1 MYGAIPL
8 MKPIRTFAVIPSL
21 PPQLERLS
29 DIARNLRW
37 AWNHDAVALFRRLDE
52 SLWLESGHNPVLML
66 GRVDQVRLEEVVN
79 DEAFMVQLER
89 VARDLD
95 SYLARRDTW
104 FSSLH
109 GPVERPMVGYFS
121 MEFGLT
127 DCVNIFAGGLGLLA
141 GDHLKS
147 SSDLGVPLVGVGLL
161 YQQGYFRQTLN
172 DAGWQQEFAEENDFH
187 NLPLTLE
194 RLPDGGPLIVEA
206 PHPGRLVKAQVWKA
220 QVGRISLYLL
230 DTNIDVNRPEDRDI
244 TDQLYGGDLEMRI
257 RQEIVLGIGGCRALR
272 ALGLEPVVYHMNEG
286 HSAFLSLERVCQLM
300 HDCGL
305 TFAEAR
311 EAASAGLVF
320 TTHTPVIAGHDSF
333 PPHLIDRYLGEY
345 VRGLGISR
353 QEMLA
358 LGRKNP
364 SDEGE
369 PFWMTVLA
377 LRMAAYSNGVSKLH
391 GEVSREMWQGLW
403 PGLPEDEVPIGHVT
417 NGVHLRSW
425 VSDELEA
432 HYDRYIGSRWRNE
445 PSKTT
450 SWEQAGRIPAEE
462 LWRTHER
469 RRERLIVFARRR
481 LQEQLGHRGV
491 SQAELERAG
500 SVLDPEVLTI
510 GFARRFATYKR
521 ATLMLRDPDRLVRLI
536 TDPQRPVQFIFA
548 GKAHPRDDAGKEL
561 IRQIIAFSRQPAVR
575 NRFVFLEDYD
585 MDIARFLVQG
595 CDVWLNNPRRPEE
608 ASGTSGMKAAANG
621 VLNFSTLDGW
631 WAEAWDACIDQPVP
645 VGWAIGRG
653 ETYDNWDYQDQVEA
667 EDIYDVLERDIIP
680 SFYDRG
686 AERIPRGWIARM
698 QATIEHLGPFVSAHR
713 MLRDYVTDFYLPAIE
728 RSTALAEGDLAVAR
742 SLAGWRSRVEQHW
755 REVRVEAVENNVPR
769 EVRVGEPMTARA
781 KVHLGT
787 LKPADVAVQMYTG
800 RLNATGE
807 ILNAETTPMHL
818 SGEAGDGVYLF
829 ESEPTPWRVSGLH
842 GYTVRVLPSHAA
854 LHCNHLPGLI
864 TWAS

>member
-1 MYGAIPL
+1 

-66 GRVDQVRLEEVVN
+66 GRIDQSRLEEVAN
-79 DEAFMVQLER
+79 DEAFLVQLER

-95 SYLARRDTW
+95 GYQSRRDTW
-104 FSSLH
+104 FSRLH
-109 GPVERPMVGYFS
+109 GAVDAPQIGYFS

-147 SSDLGVPLVGVGLL
+147 ASDLGVPLVGVGLL

-187 NLPLTLE
+187 NLPLSLE
-194 RLPDGGPLIVEA
+194 RQSDGEPLMVEA
-206 PHPGRLVKAQVWKA
+206 PHPGRTVKAQVWKA

-230 DTNIDVNRPEDRDI
+230 DTNIDANRPEDRDI
-244 TDQLYGGDLEMRI
+244 SDQLYGGDLEMRI

-272 ALGLEPVVYHMNEG
+272 ALGLAPVVYHMNEG

-300 HDCGL
+300 EDRGL
-305 TFAEAR
+305 SFAEAR

-320 TTHTPVIAGHDSF
+320 TTHTPVIAGHDAF

-345 VRGLGISR
+345 VRQLNISR

-364 SDEGE
+364 ADEGE

-391 GEVSREMWQGLW
+391 GEISREMWQGLW
-403 PGLPEDEVPIGHVT
+403 PGLPEVEVPIGHVT

-445 PSKTT
+445 PSTTT
-450 SWEQAGRIPAEE
+450 SWEQASRIPAEE

-491 SQAELERAG
+491 SQLELERAG
-500 SVLDPEVLTI
+500 SALDTEVLTI

-521 ATLMLRDPDRLVRLI
+521 ATLLLRDPERLVRLI
-536 TDPQRPVQFIFA
+536 TDPQRPVQFIFS
-548 GKAHPRDDAGKEL
+548 GKAHPRDEAGKEL

-585 MDIARFLVQG
+585 METARFLVQG

-631 WAEAWDACIDQPVP
+631 WAEAWDACADEPVP

-686 AERIPRGWIARM
+686 TERIPRDWIARM

-728 RSTALAEGDLAVAR
+728 RSTALAEGDLAGAR
-742 SLAGWRSRVEQHW
+742 SLANWRQRVEQHW
-755 REVRVEAVENNVPR
+755 PEVRVEAVENNVPR
-769 EVRVGEPMTARA
+769 EVRVGEPMVARA
-781 KVHLGT
+781 MVQLGA
-787 LKPADVAVQMYTG
+787 LEPSDVAVQMYTG

-807 ILNAETTPMHL
+807 IVDAEATPMHL
-818 SGEAGDGVYLF
+818 AGEASKGVYLF
-829 ESEPTPWRVSGLH
+829 ESAPTPWRVSGLH
-842 GYTVRVLPSHAA
+842 GYTVRVLPAHEA
-854 LHCNHLPGLI
+854 LHCNYLPGLI
-864 TWAS
+864 TWAGA

>member
-1 MYGAIPL
+1 
-8 MKPIRTFAVIPSL
+8 
-21 PPQLERLS
+21 
-29 DIARNLRW
+29 
-37 AWNHDAVALFRRLDE
+37 
-52 SLWLESGHNPVLML
+52 
-66 GRVDQVRLEEVVN
+66 
-79 DEAFMVQLER
+79 
-89 VARDLD
+89 
-95 SYLARRDTW
+95 
-104 FSSLH
+104 
-109 GPVERPMVGYFS
+109 
-121 MEFGLT
+121 
-127 DCVNIFAGGLGLLA
+127 
-141 GDHLKS
+141 
-147 SSDLGVPLVGVGLL
+147 
-161 YQQGYFRQTLN
+161 
-172 DAGWQQEFAEENDFH
+172 DFH
-187 NLPLTLE
+187 NLPLSLE
-194 RLPDGGPLIVEA
+194 RQADGDPLMVEA
-206 PHPGRLVKAQVWKA
+206 PHPGRTVKAQVWKA
-220 QVGRISLYLL
+220 EVGRISLYLL
-230 DTNIDVNRPEDRDI
+230 DTNIDANRPEDRDI

-272 ALGLEPVVYHMNEG
+272 ALGLAPVVYHMNEG

-300 HDCGL
+300 EDRGL
-305 TFAEAR
+305 SFAEAR

-320 TTHTPVIAGHDSF
+320 TTHTPVIAGHDAF

-345 VRGLGISR
+345 VRQLNISR

-364 SDEGE
+364 ADEGE

-391 GEVSREMWQGLW
+391 GEISREMWQGLW
-403 PGLPEDEVPIGHVT
+403 PGLPEVEVPIGHVT

-445 PSKTT
+445 PSTTT
-450 SWEQAGRIPAEE
+450 SWEQASRIPAEE

-491 SQAELERAG
+491 SQLELERAG
-500 SVLDPEVLTI
+500 SALDTEVLTI

-521 ATLMLRDPDRLVRLI
+521 ATLLLRDPERLVRLI
-536 TDPQRPVQFIFA
+536 TDPQRPVQFIFS
-548 GKAHPRDDAGKEL
+548 GKAHPRDEAGKEL

-585 MDIARFLVQG
+585 METARFLVQG

-631 WAEAWDACIDQPVP
+631 WAEAWDACADEPVP

-686 AERIPRGWIARM
+686 TERIPRDWIARM

-728 RSTALAEGDLAVAR
+728 RSTALAEGDLAGAR
-742 SLAGWRSRVEQHW
+742 SLANWRQRVEQHW
-755 REVRVEAVENNVPR
+755 PEVRVEAVENNVPR
-769 EVRVGEPMTARA
+769 EVRVGEPMVARA
-781 KVHLGT
+781 MVQLGA
-787 LKPADVAVQMYTG
+787 LEPSDVAVQMYTG

-807 ILNAETTPMHL
+807 IVDAEATPMHL
-818 SGEAGDGVYLF
+818 AGEASKGVYLF
-829 ESEPTPWRVSGLH
+829 ESAPTPWRVSGLH
-842 GYTVRVLPSHAA
+842 GYTVRVLPAHEA
-854 LHCNHLPGLI
+854 LHCNYLPGLI
-864 TWAS
+864 TWAGA